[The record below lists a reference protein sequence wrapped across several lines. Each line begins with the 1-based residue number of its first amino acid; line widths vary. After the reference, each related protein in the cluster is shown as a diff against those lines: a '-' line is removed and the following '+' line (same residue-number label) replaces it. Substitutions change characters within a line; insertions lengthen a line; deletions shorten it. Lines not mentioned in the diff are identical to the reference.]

1 MLLQTHAKRKGSI
14 LPMVAVCLVSLVGCV
29 ALAVDIG
36 LFAEARTEMQDA
48 VDAAVLAGCRQFDT
62 VHPNN
67 NAFTPNTGAWD
78 TARTVVKLNT
88 VIGDPIKDSE
98 ITMEQVGV
106 YRYVSTTTPPG
117 FQTIWTPPGPGENY
131 GALSMSLQRNQYTV
145 FARVFGINSQLIQ
158 VNNVTAIHRPRD
170 IAIILDFSG
179 SMSFGCHHN
188 NTYGTGNAGSPNM
201 NSNNMDPN
209 FPRFGPWSIFLMDD
223 PMAPS
228 GQANLSAMQTTQ
240 PHTDGWY
247 EYAPSN
253 ITYPTPN
260 HGGPVVTDF
269 VCQWQG
275 TYGTMAWGWK
285 IAASSSPPA
294 APNTAPSPATYDPLD
309 PTNPTVMPAP
319 NEFANQ
325 ADPNWTNGSG
335 HEFGDK
341 FPYKTTSPSNPPVPG
356 DYATT
361 VQEYVNFLSAN
372 PGLAPTINAGLASI
386 TNPNSMYNDPGFTQP
401 NAGQFWQKY
410 GYEQNKGNTFFG
422 YTMGPGYYGKTFWMW
437 PPDPLT
443 PSDGGGA
450 PAAGESTKAAIAR
463 GYVPG
468 DWRVRFF
475 KNSDNSQ
482 LWDSSGQWIQTVQ
495 PDYNAIIKWI
505 RGGPQVFP
513 PNLSCGRVLYYDSI
527 PATIPNSGGG
537 PNEVFWRNYIDYV
550 LGTGSF
556 NESQNLYGR
565 NWDTKWATPGGPT
578 LSYGTTQITAPP
590 FQNPATVMYGGQTL
604 TQYMNYADFP
614 RQPRAHFWFGP
625 LTMVSFM
632 QVYIGGIAGLSG
644 GESAMPG
651 ACHEAQS
658 WELKAAVQSAL
669 NDIKNNHPNDWT
681 TLIFFNTNNA
691 YNQPR
696 SPLGTDYA
704 GAQLYLWYPFRI
716 GGVPPSTYLSDPTQ
730 MIQGF
735 NVNGSWPQAFSQQ
748 CIIPV
753 ATDGTDYD
761 MPLKVAFN
769 QFSSNAAASSSG
781 GKGRIGANKLVI
793 FESDGFVN
801 NQAGGTFVANGPNQ
815 SYYSDDGTI
824 VNVGGIGFGDTSV
837 AVGVINNMR
846 GPNGWGAQCKVHAI
860 GFGDLLEPTAP
871 AGSRN
876 LCINSLSSLQA
887 AGGTSNPIEPYKI
900 ITGTFQNRIDS
911 LRNAFQRILQSGLQ
925 VSLSQ

>member
-1 MLLQTHAKRKGSI
+1 
-14 LPMVAVCLVSLVGCV
+14 
-29 ALAVDIG
+29 
-36 LFAEARTEMQDA
+36 
-48 VDAAVLAGCRQFDT
+48 
-62 VHPNN
+62 
-67 NAFTPNTGAWD
+67 
-78 TARTVVKLNT
+78 
-88 VIGDPIKDSE
+88 
-98 ITMEQVGV
+98 
-106 YRYVSTTTPPG
+106 
-117 FQTIWTPPGPGENY
+117 
-131 GALSMSLQRNQYTV
+131 
-145 FARVFGINSQLIQ
+145 
-158 VNNVTAIHRPRD
+158 
-170 IAIILDFSG
+170 
-179 SMSFGCHHN
+179 
-188 NTYGTGNAGSPNM
+188 
-201 NSNNMDPN
+201 
-209 FPRFGPWSIFLMDD
+209 
-223 PMAPS
+223 
-228 GQANLSAMQTTQ
+228 
-240 PHTDGWY
+240 
-247 EYAPSN
+247 
-253 ITYPTPN
+253 
-260 HGGPVVTDF
+260 
-269 VCQWQG
+269 
-275 TYGTMAWGWK
+275 MAWGWN
-285 IAASSSPPA
+285 IAASSAPPA

-309 PTNPTVMPAP
+309 LTNPTVMPAP
-319 NEFANQ
+319 NEIANQ
-325 ADPNWTNGSG
+325 EDPNWTNKNN
-335 HEFGDK
+335 HELGDK
-341 FPYKTTSPSNPPVPG
+341 FPYMTTTPSNPPVPN
-356 DYATT
+356 DYAKT
-361 VQEYVNFLSAN
+361 VQDYVNFLVAN
-372 PGLAPTINAGLASI
+372 PSMAPTITGASI
-386 TNPNSMYNDPGFTQP
+386 TNNNSLFNDPPTYSQP
-401 NAGQFWQKY
+401 NAAQWWAAN
-410 GYEQNKGNTFFG
+410 GYNGTKGLPGATAGFYG

-443 PSDGGGA
+443 PSDNGGPPA
-450 PAAGESTKAAIAR
+450 PGESTKTAIAR

-468 DWRVRFF
+468 DWRLRFF

-482 LWDSSGQWIQTVQ
+482 LWDSSGQWNQSVT

-513 PNLSCGRVLYYDSI
+513 PNLSCGRVLYYSSI
-527 PATIPNSGGG
+527 PTTIGPSGGG
-537 PNEVFWRNYIDYV
+537 ADEVFWRNYIDYV

-556 NESQNLYGR
+556 NESRYLYGR
-565 NWDTKWATPGGPT
+565 NWGTSWTNPSTGLT
-578 LSYGTTQITAPP
+578 LNYGTNQITAQSAL
-590 FQNPATVMYGGQTL
+590 QNPATVNYGGQVV
-604 TQYMNYADFP
+604 QQSMNHADFP

-669 NDIKNNHPNDWT
+669 NDIKNNHPNDWA
-681 TLIFFNTNNA
+681 TLIFFNTNNG

-696 SPLGTDYA
+696 SPLGNDYA

-769 QFSSNAAASSSG
+769 QFSSNPAAASSG
-781 GKGRIGANKLVI
+781 GRGRIGANKLVI

-815 SYYSDDGTI
+815 SYYSDDNTI
-824 VNVGGIGFGDTSV
+824 VNVGGIGFGNTSV

-846 GPNGWGAQCKVHAI
+846 GPDGWGNQCKVHAI

-911 LRNAFQRILQSGLQ
+911 LKNAFQRILQSGLQ
-925 VSLSQ
+925 VSLAN